1 MNVEGKLYDFRKS
14 SGRGECGVREIK
26 VRGYAVDEMI
36 ESQWIIGTGVHTIV
50 FTDKYFEETG
60 KKYEHFV
67 FGEYG
72 WVEVHGE
79 SVGQYTGLKDKN
91 GTEIYEK
98 DLVKDKLGRTYK
110 VHYNEFCAFMLYPID
125 GNDFMAIYPGIELE
139 VIGNVYE
146 SKLLEVTE

>member
-1 MNVEGKLYDFRKS
+1 M
-14 SGRGECGVREIK
+14 REIK

-36 ESQWIIGTGVHTIV
+36 GSQWIIGTGVHTIV

-79 SVGQYTGLKDKN
+79 SIGQYTGLMDKN
-91 GTEIYEK
+91 GTEICEGDIVATNK
-98 DLVKDKLGRTYK
+98 GNSVICFDTPQARYK
-110 VHYNEFCAFMLYPID
+110 VVPISLYLANAGSGGWTGFD
-125 GNDFMAIYPGIELE
+125 MKYAEK
-139 VIGNVYE
+139 VIGNIYE
-146 SKLLEVTE
+146 NPELLEVTE

>member
-1 MNVEGKLYDFRKS
+1 M
-14 SGRGECGVREIK
+14 REIK

-36 ESQWIIGTGVHTIV
+36 GSQWIIGTGVHTIV

-79 SVGQYTGLKDKN
+79 SIGQYTGLMDKN
-91 GTEIYEK
+91 GTEIYEGDVFINK
-98 DLVKDKLGRTYK
+98 WK
-110 VHYNEFCAFMLYPID
+110 VGHTSLHRVYFCEKELAFMSLTNLNGDLIKESLAGYAEGHNIRVT
-125 GNDFMAIYPGIELE
+125 GNIYENPE
-139 VIGNVYE
+139 
-146 SKLLEVTE
+146 LLEVTE